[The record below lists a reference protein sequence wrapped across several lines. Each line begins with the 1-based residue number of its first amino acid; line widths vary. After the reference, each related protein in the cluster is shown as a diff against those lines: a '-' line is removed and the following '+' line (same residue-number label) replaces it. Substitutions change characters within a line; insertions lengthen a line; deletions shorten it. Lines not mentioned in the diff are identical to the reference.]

1 MILFIR
7 PYVRVMFIEFDMLTS
22 QVAEAMAAPLGL
34 WTACSSFSWL
44 VGVWTSRSWGRCEWV
59 VYMLALDI
67 PSDTKIG

>member
-7 PYVRVMFIEFDMLTS
+7 PYARVIFIEFDMLTS

-44 VGVWTSRSWGRCEWV
+44 VGVV
-59 VYMLALDI
+59 V
-67 PSDTKIG
+67 SG